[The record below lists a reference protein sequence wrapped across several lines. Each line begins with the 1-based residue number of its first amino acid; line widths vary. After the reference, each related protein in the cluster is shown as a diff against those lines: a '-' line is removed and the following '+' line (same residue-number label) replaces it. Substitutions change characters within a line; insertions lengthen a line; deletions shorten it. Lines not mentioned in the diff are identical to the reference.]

1 MLKLFSISARKL
13 KSVLLKRRLK
23 ADNIIKMFDQ
33 KILIQIDN
41 YKEIKIIKNY
51 AKSKQNRTKENITNE
66 RPRKT
71 TNPKINR

>member
-23 ADNIIKMFDQ
+23 ADNIIKMVDQ

-41 YKEIKIIKNY
+41 YKEINIIKNY

>member
-41 YKEIKIIKNY
+41 YKEINIIKNY